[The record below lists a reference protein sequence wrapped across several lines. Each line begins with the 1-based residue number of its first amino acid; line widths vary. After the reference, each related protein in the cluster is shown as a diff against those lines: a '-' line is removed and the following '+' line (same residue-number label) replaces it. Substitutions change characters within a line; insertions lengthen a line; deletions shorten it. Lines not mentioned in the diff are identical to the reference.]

1 MTDSVI
7 ELKNVSKIYK
17 DKPVIEG
24 LSLSIKKGEFVG
36 IMGPSG
42 SGKSTTLH
50 IIGGIETPSSGDV
63 NILGVWYAKDGKV
76 LNEKA
81 VSKLRKKY
89 ISFIFQFYYLLE
101 DFDVLENVSLF
112 GDKKK
117 AIELLSFL
125 RLDHR
130 LNYKPYEL
138 SGGEQQRV
146 AIARALVRE
155 PQILIADEPTGN
167 LDYKESHK
175 IFSLLKSLNKESNIT
190 IIVATHN
197 EELKPFFDRV
207 IHLG

>member
-1 MTDSVI
+1 MTESVI

-17 DKPVIEG
+17 DKPVVEG

-207 IHLG
+207 IYLG

>member
-1 MTDSVI
+1 MTESVI

-17 DKPVIEG
+17 DKPVVEG

-63 NILGVWYAKDGKV
+63 NILGVWYAKDGKL

-207 IHLG
+207 TYLG

>member
-1 MTDSVI
+1 MTESVI